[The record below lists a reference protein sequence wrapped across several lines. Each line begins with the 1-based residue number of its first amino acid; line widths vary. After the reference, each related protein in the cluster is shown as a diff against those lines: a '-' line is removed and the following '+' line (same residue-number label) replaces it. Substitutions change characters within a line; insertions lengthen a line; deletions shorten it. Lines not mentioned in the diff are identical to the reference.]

1 LTSKVDETGGGVMNT
16 ATQIPNARPYGSQL
30 LEEGTAFAELG
41 APRHRREDDL
51 HSAAPIDERHEV
63 IVIGGGQ
70 AGLSVGYHLQRKGV
84 PFVILDARARIGDA
98 WRERWDSLKLFT
110 PRRFDA
116 LDGMRFPGAAN
127 DFPTKDEMADYLESY
142 ARRFSL
148 PVRTGMRVDRL
159 TREGDRY
166 LVTVGGRRFETRHVV
181 IAMSSYQRG
190 VTPAFADQLDPAITQ
205 LHSADYRRPSQLPP
219 GDILLVG
226 AGNSGAEIAVDLVQ
240 SGRQVWVSG
249 RDVGQVPFSV
259 RNSMVRRLILPI
271 LFRIVFH
278 RILTLGTPIGRRVR
292 PKMVT
297 GGLPLIRT
305 RGGDLAAAGVLR
317 VPRMEG
323 VRDGYPLLADGSVR
337 RVSGVV
343 WCTGFDMGQSWI
355 DLPVFDRHG
364 EPIQERGVVP
374 GEPGLYFVG
383 PHFLYSASSTMIHGI
398 GRDAQYVAKSI
409 AGKAATAAASVSN
422 SQ

>member
-1 LTSKVDETGGGVMNT
+1 MNSGATKASDKRSDGG
-16 ATQIPNARPYGSQL
+16 QL
-30 LEEGTAFAELG
+30 LEEGTAFAELAALSRRPEHG
-41 APRHRREDDL
+41 VPAPV
-51 HSAAPIDERHEV
+51 PIDERHEV

-70 AGLSVGYHLQRKGV
+70 AGLSVGYHLQQQGV

-98 WRERWDSLKLFT
+98 WRERWDSLRLFT
-110 PRRFDA
+110 PRRFDS

-142 ARRFSL
+142 ATRFGLS
-148 PVRTGMRVDRL
+148 VRTGTRVESLSRVGDHYL
-159 TREGDRY
+159 LKTGDRR
-166 LVTVGGRRFETRHVV
+166 LEARHVV

-190 VTPAFADQLDPAITQ
+190 VTPAFAAQLRPAIAQ

-226 AGNSGAEIAVDLVQ
+226 AGNSGAEIAIDLARD
-240 SGRQVWVSG
+240 GRRVSISG
-249 RDVGQVPFSV
+249 RDVGQVPFPV
-259 RNSMVRRLILPI
+259 QRPIVRRLLLPI

-278 RILTLGTPIGRRVR
+278 RILTLDTPIGRKAR
-292 PKMVT
+292 PKLIR
-297 GGLPLIRT
+297 GGMPLIRT
-305 RGGDLAAAGVLR
+305 RGRDLAAAGVTR

-323 VRDGYPLLADGSVR
+323 VHDGYPLLADGTVC
-337 RVSGVV
+337 RVSGIV

-355 DLPVFDRHG
+355 NLPVFDSHG

-374 GEPGLYFVG
+374 NEPGLYFVG

-398 GRDAQYVAKSI
+398 GRDAQHVAKRI
-409 AGKAATAAASVSN
+409 AEMRMTSM
-422 SQ
+422 